1 MLIIDYICEKLDRL
15 KVSDVIRSIN
25 IVAFIIILF
34 IAIFMI
40 NHINHTNTNK
50 DLKKQ
55 GLHMENQIK
64 TLKAQKA
71 QTSFPST
78 YVGQFKVTHYC
89 HCVKCTGKKVKGR
102 TATGYYPRKGR
113 TIAVDKNKIPLHSI
127 VYVEGV
133 GYFVAE
139 DVGGGVKGNH
149 IDIYVESH
157 EEALK
162 LGTLKN
168 AKKRVWIMG

>member
-1 MLIIDYICEKLDRL
+1 MLIIDYICEKIDRL
-15 KVSDVIRSIN
+15 KVSDVIRGIN
-25 IVAFIIILF
+25 IVALIIIIF
-34 IAIFMI
+34 IATFMV
-40 NHINHTNTNK
+40 NHISHANINE

-64 TLKAQKA
+64 DLKAQKA
-71 QTSFPST
+71 QANFPAT
-78 YVGQFKVTHYC
+78 YVGQFRVTHYC

-113 TIAVDKNKIPLHSI
+113 TIAVDKKKIPLHSI

-149 IDIYVESH
+149 VDIYVESH

-168 AKKRVWIMG
+168 AKKRVWIMK

>member
-1 MLIIDYICEKLDRL
+1 MLVIDYICEKLDRL

-34 IAIFMI
+34 VAIFMI
-40 NHINHTNTNK
+40 NHISHTNTNK

-71 QTSFPST
+71 QTSFPAT
-78 YVGQFKVTHYC
+78 YVGQFRVTHYC

-139 DVGGGVKGNH
+139 DVGGGVKGDH

>member
-25 IVAFIIILF
+25 IVAFIIIF
-34 IAIFMI
+34 FVAIFMI
-40 NHINHTNTNK
+40 NHISHTNTNK

-71 QTSFPST
+71 QTSFPAT

>member
-1 MLIIDYICEKLDRL
+1 MLVIDYICEKLDRL

-34 IAIFMI
+34 VAIFMI

>member
-25 IVAFIIILF
+25 ITAFIIILF

-71 QTSFPST
+71 QTSFPAT
-78 YVGQFKVTHYC
+78 YVGQFRVTHYC

>member
-1 MLIIDYICEKLDRL
+1 
-15 KVSDVIRSIN
+15 
-25 IVAFIIILF
+25 
-34 IAIFMI
+34 
-40 NHINHTNTNK
+40 
-50 DLKKQ
+50 
-55 GLHMENQIK
+55 MENQIK

-71 QTSFPST
+71 QTSFPAT
-78 YVGQFKVTHYC
+78 YVGQFRVTHYC

>member
-25 IVAFIIILF
+25 ITAFIIILF

-40 NHINHTNTNK
+40 NHISHTNTNK

-71 QTSFPST
+71 QTSFPAT
-78 YVGQFKVTHYC
+78 YVGQFRVTHYC